1 MKQILASL
9 LLFCAALA
17 GAQTVP
23 SGTPQEYGIA
33 ARNPASGNF
42 YYVPLD
48 AVGKLYT
55 TSVGYTGAATSV
67 SGYIPPV
74 ALVGVG
80 PSGFI
85 YLNADASGNLQ
96 VDVTTTTDVDSTSL
110 QGIAISANA
119 PTTSQVLQYNG
130 SVWIPATLSG
140 TGTVTSIAT
149 TGPITGGTITSTGTI
164 ACPTCGITTNPLSQF
179 NATTS
184 SQLAGIISD
193 ETGSGSLVFSNGAT
207 LNTVTISS
215 IFTLSAF
222 TGTQCLH
229 EVAGV
234 VGVTGADCGS
244 GGGGGGGSFS
254 AITTGTNTNA
264 LTVGSGGTLNFS
276 GSGTINASSLGGNA
290 AANFA
295 TLAGVQSFTAAQT
308 NSVNGAA
315 STAAQAFTGAPYSA
329 GTATTNFPLVY
340 INSGTGPTSFS
351 TAGTAFGINGP
362 SGFTGNLMDLHLNGG
377 ASLYSVN
384 YQGLLST
391 VAETLTGG
399 SFTGTQCLHEVS
411 GVIAVTGSDCGSVA
425 SVAFSGVTAATNTN
439 PLLIGSGGSLGVSG
453 SGTISATSAINLSGT
468 GTYYAPYQ
476 NGAASTGYI
485 TAPTTNS
492 HVFVYAWSPTGVAV
506 APAALDLATYLSSPP
521 AIGGV
526 SASTGTFSQ
535 MTVTPPSGDSGYIN
549 MPGNTVNQSVLTNTI
564 GWMGPTVASFT
575 SYALQMPSIGPTNT
589 NNTLQCGTPSSGIS
603 ACTFGVGGGGGSS
616 NLVGGAV
623 GSAVYQSAANT
634 TAFLASPTTSG
645 HTFVM
650 GWLPSGSA
658 LAPTTIDLG
667 TYLSNP
673 PTIGGSTPGVATFS
687 QLTVIPPSGDS
698 GYIAI
703 PGNTTAQSVIANTA
717 GFMGPTS
724 ASFTGYAMQMPST
737 GPSNADPILSCATP
751 SGGISTCNFVAN
763 GSGAGTVTSSP
774 QYQIPVYS
782 ASGSNTIVTGS
793 TSLLTDASGD
803 LSVATPVSTA
813 IANSPNLSVCGVYES
828 TSGPTYSGDCWTSS
842 VTIGT
847 GVNGFSV
854 FSIAHT
860 SGTGGFLQITLG
872 GLVQAPNINSSG
884 NVSSNL
890 FQSYTGATTSAVF
903 QGGQDG
909 GNAGA
914 TEGSGTFRGGNNP
927 SSTGTAGD
935 GILEAGD
942 ATVAGGVQGKANVQQ
957 SFTVASALGATFE
970 VVATTTTGDR
980 VAASTAGNLYNNIGV
995 AQTVGG
1001 TNTQLYVATT
1011 GKTTVR
1017 FDGTPVI
1024 GDIACTPTTTTG
1036 LAHDNGSVP
1045 CIQGGQLGMITGQ
1058 VSGTGSGSTATVL
1071 LGFSQGLSSVIA
1083 AGIVD
1088 GQAPVTI
1095 TTGAS
1100 ATLGGTYSSGY
1111 TINHEATA
1119 SAAVTYTLPT
1129 AVIGKQYCVKNG
1141 NNGASANTSI
1151 ITIQTSAAGQSIVYN
1166 GTVGASD
1173 GNLVSGGMAGDAAC
1187 VLGISTTQW
1196 EAYAQV
1202 GTWTVH

>member
-23 SGTPQEYGIA
+23 SGTPQQYGIA

-96 VDVTTTTDVDSTSL
+96 VDVTTTTDVNSTSL
-110 QGIAISANA
+110 QGIAISANT

-164 ACPTCGITTNPLSQF
+164 ACPTCGVTTNPLSQF

-215 IFTLSAF
+215 ILTLSSF

-254 AITTGTNTNA
+254 AITSGTNTNA
-264 LTVGSGGTLNFS
+264 LTVGSGGSLNFS

-315 STAAQAFTGAPYSA
+315 STAAQAFTGAPYNA

-362 SGFTGNLMDLHLNGG
+362 SGFTGNLIDTHVNGG
-377 ASLYSVN
+377 GSVFSVN
-384 YQGLLST
+384 YQGTLLA

-425 SVAFSGVTAATNTN
+425 TVAFSGVTSATNANNLLMSGTLGVTGGGSIAATSAVN
-439 PLLIGSGGSLGVSG
+439 LSG
-453 SGTISATSAINLSGT
+453 SGVD
-468 GTYYAPYQ
+468 YAPYQ
-476 NGAASTGYI
+476 SASGTTGYI
-485 TAPTTNS
+485 TAPTTNG
-492 HVFVYAWSPTGVAV
+492 HVFVYAWSPNGGVV
-506 APAALDLATYLSSPP
+506 APTALDLATYLASPP
-521 AIGGV
+521 AIGGS
-526 SASTGTFSQ
+526 SASSGTFSQ

-549 MPGNTVNQSVLTNTI
+549 MPGNTTNQSVTANTV
-564 GWMGPTVASFT
+564 GWMGPIVASFT
-575 SYALQMPSIGPTNT
+575 SYALQMPSVGPTNT
-589 NNTLQCGTPSSGIS
+589 NNTLQCGTPSGNIS
-603 ACTFGVGGGGGSS
+603 VCAFAAGGGGGSS
-616 NLVGGAV
+616 NLNGGAT
-623 GSAVYQSAANT
+623 GSTVYQSAANT

-645 HTFVM
+645 HTFFM
-650 GWLPSGSA
+650 GWTPSGSA
-658 LAPTTIDLG
+658 LAPTAIDLG
-667 TYLSNP
+667 TYLSSP
-673 PTIGGSTPGVATFS
+673 PVIGGGTPAAATFS
-687 QLTVIPPSGDS
+687 QVTVTPPSGDA
-698 GYIAI
+698 GYFAL
-703 PGNTTAQSVIANTA
+703 PGNTTPQGVIANTA
-717 GFMGPTS
+717 GFEGPAS
-724 ASFTGYAMQMPST
+724 ASFSAYALQLPTT
-737 GPSNADPILSCATP
+737 GPSNADPFLSCPTP
-751 SGGISTCNFVAN
+751 SGGVSTCSFVA
-763 GSGAGTVTSSP
+763 GSGGGGSVVASP
-774 QYQIPVYS
+774 QYQMPFYS
-782 ASGSNTIVTGS
+782 AAGTSTTITGS
-793 TSLLTDASGD
+793 TTLLTDASGD
-803 LSVATPVSTA
+803 WTVATPVATA
-813 IANSPNLSVCGVYES
+813 IANSPNSTVCGVYEA
-828 TSGPTYSGDCWTSS
+828 TSGPTYSADCWTSS

-854 FSIAHT
+854 YSIAHT
-860 SGTGGFLQITLG
+860 AGTGGFLQITLG

-890 FQSYTGATTSAVF
+890 YQSYTGATTSAVF

-914 TEGSGTFRGGNNP
+914 TEGSGTFRGGDNP

-1001 TNTQLYVATT
+1001 TNTQLYVVTE
-1011 GKTTVR
+1011 GKTTTR

-1036 LAHDNGSVP
+1036 LAHDNGSASCV
-1045 CIQGGQLGMITGQ
+1045 QGGTLGMVTGQ
-1058 VSGTGSGSTATVL
+1058 VSGSGSGATATVL
-1071 LGFSQGLSSVIA
+1071 LSSTGSTA
-1083 AGIVD
+1083 ATTMLVTGILD
-1088 GQAPVTI
+1088 GQAPVTL
-1095 TTGAS
+1095 TTGS
-1100 ATLGGTYSSGY
+1100 TATLGGTYNSGY
-1111 TINHEATA
+1111 TINHEGTAAT
-1119 SAAVTYTLPT
+1119 AVTYTLPV
-1129 AVIGKQYCVKNG
+1129 AAAGKQYCVKNG
-1141 NNGASANTSI
+1141 NNGSAADTGVLTLQVSG
-1151 ITIQTSAAGQSIVYN
+1151 AGQSIVYN
-1166 GTVGASD
+1166 GTAGASN
-1173 GNLVSGGMAGDAAC
+1173 GSFVSGGAAGDAAC
-1187 VLGISTTQW
+1187 VIGVDSTHW
-1196 EAYAQV
+1196 EAYAQI
-1202 GTWTVH
+1202 GIWTVH